1 MTTFS
6 LFSSIPESWRVEW
19 GECLRRICLCS
30 SGEYI
35 GHSFLPLSSWQQT
48 GQIRGTTLAIYG
60 GIYKIQGTTLAI
72 YGGIYKIQGTTL
84 TIYKGIY
91 SIWGTTLTI
100 YKGIYSIWG
109 TTLTI
114 YKGIYSIWGTTLA
127 IYKGIYRIWG
137 TTLTIYYKDCQR
149 NFTLELVRNFCF
161 NIVYFETLDL
171 DIKYGPF

>member
-60 GIYKIQGTTLAI
+60 GIYKIQGTTLTI
-72 YGGIYKIQGTTL
+72 YKGIYKIQGTTL

-91 SIWGTTLTI
+91 SIWGTTL
-100 YKGIYSIWG
+100 
-109 TTLTI
+109 
-114 YKGIYSIWGTTLA
+114 A
-127 IYKGIYRIWG
+127 
-137 TTLTIYYKDCQR
+137 IYYKDCQR
-149 NFTLELVRNFCF
+149 NQFGTFVLILFILKHLISILNM
-161 NIVYFETLDL
+161 
-171 DIKYGPF
+171 GPFEGIEFLPQTQIFLSLYLCNLMV